1 MAFFPISLID
11 IAVEYDEVFI
21 IDSFESDK
29 AGEVRILNPSEN
41 YPVSTHYSG
50 VPTLIR
56 MGSSLGVKFHVIG
69 IGVRNVSM
77 GEEIS
82 NELRD
87 KLNEIVLKVLE
98 TINSIITKKK
108 EQ

>member
-1 MAFFPISLID
+1 MGDDCIGLSASRKLRDELEEVDVIEWPFSPISLIN
-11 IAVEYDEVFI
+11 IVAEYDEVFI

-41 YPVSTHYSG
+41 YSISTHYSG

-56 MGSSLGVKFHVIG
+56 VVSSLGVKFHVIG

-77 GEEIS
+77 GEECQKS
-82 NELRD
+82 
-87 KLNEIVLKVLE
+87 
-98 TINSIITKKK
+98 
-108 EQ
+108 